1 MKVFSCDLV
10 DGKMI
15 VDTSIVYQD
24 VEFAESPFD
33 LGKSSRDLFRFG
45 EVALNGCGGA
55 ASISDRRNDS
65 LGIGFAA
72 SIVTMIVAP
81 AEARCFA
88 MEAPMPLDAP
98 VTSATLFLR
107 VGIFIPP
114 IIRSIRIPRVTSFC

>member
-55 ASISDRRNDS
+55 AR
-65 LGIGFAA
+65 A
-72 SIVTMIVAP
+72 SVIAVTTRSASVLL
-81 AEARCFA
+81 EA
-88 MEAPMPLDAP
+88 
-98 VTSATLFLR
+98 
-107 VGIFIPP
+107 
-114 IIRSIRIPRVTSFC
+114 

>member
-72 SIVTMIVAP
+72 SIVDND
-81 AEARCFA
+81 RCAGCSQVFCNGG
-88 MEAPMPLDAP
+88 PDAFGCSCYKCNF
-98 VTSATLFLR
+98 VSKSRHILALLY
-107 VGIFIPP
+107 
-114 IIRSIRIPRVTSFC
+114 S